1 MAIFNMT
8 AGGFYGK
15 LGETV
20 GQRWRNLRTLRT
32 YVIPANP
39 RTEKQQANRG
49 KFKQATEFSQIA
61 NQMNYS
67 VTAWNSVDLPLWNCR
82 VKTARELQDMG
93 KTGLSLI
100 PLFPSSFVLPYS
112 IDSIG
117 IYEMGAGNVLTCVV
131 SGTLPLVDR
140 QVSILVQTQATAE
153 SEKKLSL
160 YIGEYFADATPRIM
174 FKCDNYEEFNSLTR
188 CVICSNDDEDSAT
201 DAIYSGDR
209 PLLPVQQETHTFDI
223 STFNVSRNGN
233 VFTFVTSEPYFAPS
247 SSSVSFTLTGVS
259 AGRTTQLQNLS
270 ATLRNENG
278 YFAWDYTQAVTNPQE
293 ILAFTAI
300 GAVSIHEITAETPL
314 VKATAESVLK
324 HVNSTDLTRDTTLSF
339 GSISADGDSWKIRL
353 NSTFISPHVASA
365 VSATSRTHTKFSN
378 GEFISNP
385 VEINDATAG
394 QLNIVIS
401 KIDSNTGLIA
411 FDGDYIAIPAFSFT
425 SEGVTY
431 VVAPQTHDIT
441 YYSGN
446 AEWDCYNSFGGDFI
460 MGATMYF
467 NYAMPADFIAKYANL
482 SESQFL
488 DRFAP
493 LPTGYAEWLENGDFG
508 CDTEDLRIDAYENG
522 VVKMSIDTPASGDV
536 TEGTGA
542 SVTTHGFGIRDTTLG
557 YTITFT
563 NKTVGSGTWSE

>member
-61 NQMNYS
+61 NQMNYG

-112 IDSIG
+112 IDAIG
-117 IYEMGAGNVLTCVV
+117 IYAMGADNVLTCVV

-153 SEKKLSL
+153 SEKKLTL
-160 YIGEYFADATPRIM
+160 YIGEYFAGETPRIM

-188 CVICSNDDEDSAT
+188 CVICSNDDADSNT
-201 DAIYSGDR
+201 DAIYSGDV
-209 PLLPVQQETHTFDI
+209 PLLPVQQETHTFDTA
-223 STFNVSRNGN
+223 SVSVTRDGN
-233 VFTFVTSEPYFAPS
+233 TFTFVTSEPYFTPS
-247 SSSVSFTLTGVS
+247 ESSVSFRLYAIS
-259 AGRTTQLQNLS
+259 AGRTLDLDNLT
-270 ATLRNENG
+270 ATLRNEGG
-278 YFAWDYTQAVTNPQE
+278 YFAWDYTQTITTPQE
-293 ILAFTAI
+293 LLAFGSAKSL
-300 GAVSIHEITAETPL
+300 VIHEITAETPL
-314 VKATAESVLK
+314 VKATATGVVK
-324 HVNSTDLTRDTTLSF
+324 TVTTTDLTRDTTLSF
-339 GSISADGDSWKIRL
+339 GSITATADGWQIRL
-353 NSTFISPHVASA
+353 NSSFLLPHMASA

-378 GEFISNP
+378 GAFVSNP
-385 VEINDATAG
+385 VQIEEAISG
-394 QLNIVIS
+394 ELYIVIS
-401 KIDSNTGLIA
+401 KIDANTGLIA
-411 FDGDYIAIPAFSFT
+411 FSGDYIAIPAFSFT
-425 SEGVTY
+425 CQGVTY
-431 VVAPQTHDIT
+431 IVAPQTHGIE

-446 AEWDCYNSFGGDFI
+446 ADWDCYGSYTGDFI
-460 MGATMYF
+460 MESSMVF
-467 NYAMPADFIAKYANL
+467 NYPMPADFISKYNNL
-482 SESQFL
+482 TEEQFL
-488 DRFAP
+488 ERFSA
-493 LPTGYAEWLENGDFG
+493 LSTGYAEWLENGDFG
-508 CDTEDLRIDAYENG
+508 ADTEDLRIDAYANG
-522 VVKMSIDTPASGDV
+522 VVKMIIDTPESGGV
-536 TEGTGA
+536 TEGTNA

-557 YTITFT
+557 YTITFAD
-563 NKTVGSGTWSE
+563 KTVGDGTWSE